1 MTQARTILAAAA
13 VTAAAGIAWGVV
25 EANAF
30 TTRRVTVPVLPP
42 GAAPVRVLHLSDLHL
57 TPHQERRIAW
67 VRSLAR
73 ENVDLVVN
81 TGDNLAHAEAVPAVT
96 RALTP
101 LLELP
106 GVFVYGSNDYY
117 GPTPLNPFK
126 YFAGPSELEPARPA
140 LPTHALTAVLEGV
153 GWTNLNNARAELT
166 VGGHD
171 LSFVGMD
178 DPHIQRD
185 AMPAD
190 DGVRGDLHI
199 GVVHAPY
206 RRALDALHRDGAAL
220 TLAGHTHG
228 GQVCVPGF
236 GALVTNCD
244 IDRARVKGLHGYPG
258 ARPDAGGGASGD
270 AGAEAV
276 GDESMWLH
284 VSAGLGTS
292 PYAPVRF
299 ACRPEATVL
308 TLVPRALGAVRFPS
322 PGRIF

>member
-1 MTQARTILAAAA
+1 VLAAAA
-13 VTAAAGIAWGVV
+13 ITAAAGLAWGAA
-25 EANAF
+25 EAQAY
-30 TTRRVTVPVLPP
+30 TTRRVTVPVLPAGSRP
-42 GAAPVRVLHLSDLHL
+42 IKVLHLSDLHL
-57 TPHQERRIAW
+57 TPHQERRIDW

-73 ENVDLVVN
+73 EDVDFVVN
-81 TGDNLAHAEAVPAVT
+81 TGDNLAHADAVPALT

-126 YFAGPSELEPARPA
+126 YFAGPSSLEPERPL
-140 LPTHALTAVLEGV
+140 LPTASLTAVLEGV
-153 GWTNLNNARAELT
+153 GWTNLNNARGQLT
-166 VGGHD
+166 VAGHD
-171 LSFVGMD
+171 LSFVGLD
-178 DPHIQRD
+178 DPHIHRD
-185 AMPAD
+185 ALPGD
-190 DGVRGDLHI
+190 DGTRGDPHI

-206 RRALDALHRDGAAL
+206 RRALNALLADGAGL

-244 IDRARVKGLHGYPG
+244 IDRRRVKGLHGYPG
-258 ARPDAGGGASGD
+258 ARPDTGD
-270 AGAEAV
+270 
-276 GDESMWLH
+276 DESMWLH
-284 VSAGLGTS
+284 VSAGVGTS

-308 TLVPRALGAVRFPS
+308 TLVAS
-322 PGRIF
+322 Q

>member
-1 MTQARTILAAAA
+1 MVAVVRTALAAAGI
-13 VTAAAGIAWGVV
+13 TAAAGLAWGLT
-25 EANAF
+25 EAHAYV
-30 TTRRVTVPVLPP
+30 TRRVTVPVLPP
-42 GAAPVRVLHLSDLHL
+42 GSEPIRVLHVSDLHL
-57 TPHQERRIAW
+57 TPDQDRRIAW

-81 TGDNLAHAEAVPAVT
+81 TGDNLGHVDAVPAVA

-126 YFAGPSELEPARPA
+126 YFSGPSSLEPERPP
-140 LPTHALTAVLEGV
+140 LPTESLTAVLEGV
-153 GWTNLNNARAELT
+153 GWANLNNARARLT
-166 VGGHD
+166 VGGREV
-171 LSFVGMD
+171 SFVGMD
-178 DPHIQRD
+178 DPHIQRNS
-185 AMPAD
+185 MPGD
-190 DGVRGDLHI
+190 DGVRGDLHL

-206 RRALDALHRDGAAL
+206 RHALDALRADGAAL

-228 GQVCVPGF
+228 GQVCVPGG

-244 IDRARVKGLHGYPG
+244 LDRARVKGLHGYPG
-258 ARPDAGGGASGD
+258 RRPDRD
-270 AGAEAV
+270 KR
-276 GDESMWLH
+276 ESMWLH
-284 VSAGLGTS
+284 VSAGVGTS

-308 TLVPRALGAVRFPS
+308 TLVAVS
-322 PGRIF
+322 

>member
-1 MTQARTILAAAA
+1 M
-13 VTAAAGIAWGVV
+13 AAAGLAWGLA
-25 EANAF
+25 EAHAY
-30 TTRRVTVPVLPP
+30 TTRRVSVPVLPS
-42 GAAPVRVLHLSDLHL
+42 GAQPIRVLHVSDLHL
-57 TPHQERRIAW
+57 TPHQEGRIEW

-73 ENVDLVVN
+73 EDVDLVVN
-81 TGDNLAHAEAVPAVT
+81 TGDNLAHVDAVPAVA

-126 YFAGPSELEPARPA
+126 YFGGPSSLDVKRAV
-140 LPTHALTAVLEGV
+140 LPTGTLTSLLEGV
-153 GWTNLNNARAELT
+153 GWVNLNNARGSLEIA
-166 VGGHD
+166 GRQ
-171 LSFVGMD
+171 LSLVGMD
-178 DPHIQRD
+178 DPHIGRD
-185 AMPAD
+185 TMPKD
-190 DGVRGDLHI
+190 DGVRGDLHL

-206 RRALDALHRDGAAL
+206 RRALDALRADGAAL

-244 IDRARVKGLHGYPG
+244 VDRTRAKGLHGYPG
-258 ARPDAGGGASGD
+258 RRPDAGAD
-270 AGAEAV
+270 
-276 GDESMWLH
+276 DSMWLH

-308 TLVPRALGAVRFPS
+308 TLIARD
-322 PGRIF
+322 

>member
-1 MTQARTILAAAA
+1 MAVARTVIAAAGLAAAGL
-13 VTAAAGIAWGVV
+13 TWGLV
-25 EANAF
+25 EAHAY
-30 TTRRVTVPVLPP
+30 TTRRVTVPVLPA
-42 GAAPVRVLHLSDLHL
+42 GSAPLRILHVSDLHL
-57 TPHQERRIAW
+57 TPNQDRRVAW
-67 VRSLAR
+67 VRSLAD
-73 ENVDLVVN
+73 EKPDLVVN
-81 TGDNLAHAEAVPAVT
+81 TGDNLGHADAVPAVA

-126 YFAGPSELEPARPA
+126 YFAGPSGLEPSRPA
-140 LPTHALTAVLEGV
+140 LPTESLTSVLEGV
-153 GWTNLNNARAELT
+153 GWENLNNGRAQAS
-166 VGGHD
+166 VGGQA

-206 RRALDALHRDGAAL
+206 RRALNALQADGVAL

-228 GQVCVPGF
+228 GQVCVPAA

-244 IDRARVKGLHGYPG
+244 LDRARAKGLHGYPG
-258 ARPDAGGGASGD
+258 KRPDQGGES
-270 AGAEAV
+270 
-276 GDESMWLH
+276 SMWLH
-284 VSAGLGTS
+284 VSAGVGTS

-308 TLVPRALGAVRFPS
+308 TLVPRT
-322 PGRIF
+322 

>member
-1 MTQARTILAAAA
+1 MAGARTALAVAGI
-13 VTAAAGIAWGVV
+13 TAAAGLAWGLA
-25 EANAF
+25 EANAY
-30 TTRRVTVPVLPP
+30 TTRRVTVPVLPA
-42 GAAPVRVLHLSDLHL
+42 GSAPVRILHVSDLHL
-57 TPHQERRIAW
+57 TPGQERRIAW
-67 VRSLAR
+67 VRSLRR

-81 TGDNLAHAEAVPAVT
+81 TGDNLGHADAVPAVA

-126 YFAGPSELEPARPA
+126 YFAGPSGLEPQRPP
-140 LPTHALTAVLEGV
+140 LPTGELTKMLEGG
-153 GWTNLNNARAELT
+153 GWVNLNSSRAELL
-166 VGGHD
+166 VAGHD

-178 DPHIQRD
+178 DPHIGRD
-185 AMPAD
+185 VMPVD

-206 RRALDALHRDGAAL
+206 RRALDALRADGAAL

-228 GQVCVPGF
+228 GQVCVPGV

-244 IDRARVKGLHGYPG
+244 LDRGRVKGLHGYPG
-258 ARPDAGGGASGD
+258 LRPDRGGD
-270 AGAEAV
+270 
-276 GDESMWLH
+276 DSMWLH
-284 VSAGLGTS
+284 VSAGIGTS

-308 TLVPRALGAVRFPS
+308 TLVPRE
-322 PGRIF
+322 

>member
-1 MTQARTILAAAA
+1 LADARTALAVAGI
-13 VTAAAGIAWGVV
+13 TAAAGLALGLA
-25 EANAF
+25 EAHAY

-42 GAAPVRVLHLSDLHL
+42 GSTPLRMLHISDLHL
-57 TPHQERRIAW
+57 TPGHERRIAW

-81 TGDNLAHAEAVPAVT
+81 TGDNLGHVDAVPAVA

-126 YFAGPSELEPARPA
+126 YFAGPSALEPQRPA
-140 LPTHALTAVLEGV
+140 LPTDALTKVLEGV
-153 GWTNLNNARAELT
+153 GWANLNNSRAHLA
-166 VGGHD
+166 VAGRD

-178 DPHIQRD
+178 DPHIGRD
-185 AMPAD
+185 AMPGD
-190 DGVRGDLHI
+190 DGARGDLHI

-206 RRALDALHRDGAAL
+206 RRALDALRSDGAAMAF
-220 TLAGHTHG
+220 AGHTHG
-228 GQVCVPGF
+228 GQVCVPGV

-244 IDRARVKGLHGYPG
+244 LDRGRVKGLHGYPG
-258 ARPDAGGGASGD
+258 QRPDAGGD
-270 AGAEAV
+270 
-276 GDESMWLH
+276 DSMWLH
-284 VSAGLGTS
+284 VSAGIGTS

-308 TLVPRALGAVRFPS
+308 TLVPRA
-322 PGRIF
+322 

>member
-1 MTQARTILAAAA
+1 M
-13 VTAAAGIAWGVV
+13 
-25 EANAF
+25 
-30 TTRRVTVPVLPP
+30 VPVLPP
-42 GAAPVRVLHLSDLHL
+42 GSTPIRVLHVSDLHL
-57 TPHQERRIAW
+57 TPGQERRIEW

-81 TGDNLAHAEAVPAVT
+81 TGDNLSHMDAVPAVA

-126 YFAGPSELEPARPA
+126 YFAGPSSFEDGPAHTTRPA
-140 LPTHALTAVLEGV
+140 LPTDSLTEVLEGV
-153 GWTNLNNARAELT
+153 GWTNLNNARGT
-166 VGGHD
+166 VSVAGYQ

-178 DPHIQRD
+178 DPHIGRD

-190 DGVRGDLHI
+190 DGARGDLHI

-206 RRALDALHRDGAAL
+206 RRALDALHGDGVAL

-228 GQVCVPGF
+228 GQVCVPGM

-244 IDRARVKGLHGYPG
+244 IDRSRVKGLHGYPG
-258 ARPDAGGGASGD
+258 ARPDA
-270 AGAEAV
+270 AGAQV
-276 GDESMWLH
+276 GTKGAGSGAAAAADESMWLH
-284 VSAGLGTS
+284 VSAGIGTS

-308 TLVPRALGAVRFPS
+308 TLVARD
-322 PGRIF
+322 